1 MGAGALAANGGGA
14 FGDGAAATGS
24 NATAVGPGASAT
36 FANSSAFGAGATA
49 TAANQMMFGT
59 AASLYAAPGITSAAS
74 RAAQSGP
81 TQFVTSDAAGNLA
94 TANFSPQDITSL
106 GASVATL
113 QQDLQRGLAQAFE
126 GTAIAIALGGSALP
140 ADKRFAISTNWGN
153 FRGQNALS
161 FTAQARVNEFVVLNA
176 GVATGF
182 QHQGVGSR
190 VGATF
195 AW

>member
-1 MGAGALAANGGGA
+1 
-14 FGDGAAATGS
+14 
-24 NATAVGPGASAT
+24 
-36 FANSSAFGAGATA
+36 
-49 TAANQMMFGT
+49 MMFGT

-126 GTAIAIALGGSALP
+126 GCDRDRARRQRAA
-140 ADKRFAISTNWGN
+140 
-153 FRGQNALS
+153 RGQAVCDLD
-161 FTAQARVNEFVVLNA
+161 QL
-176 GVATGF
+176 G
-182 QHQGVGSR
+182 
-190 VGATF
+190 
-195 AW
+195 